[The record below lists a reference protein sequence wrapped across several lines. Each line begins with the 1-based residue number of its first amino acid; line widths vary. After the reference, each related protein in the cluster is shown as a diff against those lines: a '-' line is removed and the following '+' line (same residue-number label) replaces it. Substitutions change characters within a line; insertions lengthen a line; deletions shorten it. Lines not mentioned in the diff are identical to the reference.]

1 MYDLFEDDYN
11 EFFLSELTELWDH
24 HQLSSS
30 ASEGRHAA
38 RVQDLHRFLTSAVR
52 LMTSYESKFVQ
63 VLISS
68 NHIRLGLPCADL
80 FSSLPSGICSASLP
94 LDPRRT
100 CPAKANFCFLML
112 LRTCSSVSFIRC
124 ITSLLDTLSDHFIL
138 SSRR

>member
-1 MYDLFEDDYN
+1 MP
-11 EFFLSELTELWDH
+11 
-24 HQLSSS
+24 
-30 ASEGRHAA
+30 
-38 RVQDLHRFLTSAVR
+38 
-52 LMTSYESKFVQ
+52 SYESRFVQ

-80 FSSLPSGICSASLP
+80 FSSLPSRICSASLP

-138 SSRR
+138 SSRQYSVAPVFKHIYSLSQIIIQGPTFIISCLLLLQKVDMPLMYRKDVA